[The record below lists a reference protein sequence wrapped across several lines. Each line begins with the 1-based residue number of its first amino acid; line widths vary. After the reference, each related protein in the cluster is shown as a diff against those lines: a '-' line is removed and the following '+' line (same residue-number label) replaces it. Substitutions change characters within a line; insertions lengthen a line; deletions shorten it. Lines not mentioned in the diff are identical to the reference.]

1 MAASHRLEED
11 LIEWRGLSELLVFPL
26 RDIEL
31 IGFDFAASEQTN
43 SATQRTGQRKNDTF
57 RSARQKKACARKA
70 KSTIKRK
77 GCVRGSGVFPRSTR
91 TPLKSHGGERV
102 AFPLSNGDGEG
113 SRSTSAATFSST
125 LISAQNPQIDKAQI

>member
-1 MAASHRLEED
+1 MIYQVVIAAAGDKQRAASSRP
-11 LIEWRGLSELLVFPL
+11 GL
-26 RDIEL
+26 
-31 IGFDFAASEQTN
+31 
-43 SATQRTGQRKNDTF
+43 
-57 RSARQKKACARKA
+57 
-70 KSTIKRK
+70 
-77 GCVRGSGVFPRSTR
+77 FPRSTR